1 MKMLDKFKG
10 KKLLIAYFTVS
21 GRTRALAGMIGART
35 GGGLYEIEP
44 AVPYPQDYRACVAA
58 GKKELQDGTRPA
70 LRRPLPDLSQYDAVF
85 VGFPVWFSLPPL
97 AVYTFLEGCSWRG
110 KIIAP
115 FLTHGGGGVYK
126 CFGEVAKEA
135 PGATVSPGLGLF
147 DGDVER
153 SGAAVD
159 AWLAGLEL

>member
-21 GRTRALAGMIGART
+21 GRTRALAEMIGERT

-44 AVPYPQDYRACVAA
+44 AAPYPQDYQACVAA
-58 GKKELQDGTRPA
+58 GKKELQDKARPA
-70 LRRPLPDLSQYDAVF
+70 LRRSLPDLSQYDAVF
-85 VGFPVWFSLPPL
+85 VGFPVWFGLPPM
-97 AVYTFLEGCSWRG
+97 AVYTFLEGCRWQGRTL
-110 KIIAP
+110 AP
-115 FLTHGGGGVYK
+115 FLTHGGGGAYK
-126 CFGEVAKEA
+126 CFDEVAKVAAGATAA
-135 PGATVSPGLGLF
+135 PGLVLF

-153 SGAAVD
+153 SGSAVD